1 MLVPLVFVCSLLSRS
16 NGPLPLVIARSAES
30 RSQEDSSSTTGI
42 ARENNGVPVRQVEV
56 GGEAL
61 SLDELGPIIIN
72 EDGTMRRI
80 ANWHLLTDQ
89 EKEHTQRKIAKRNKT
104 RIEALQQLRA
114 TGDGERRQ
122 DSVEEEG
129 ETLLLPESAG
139 GDCDEAPPP
148 PSHGRGGCSGDSTW
162 PPPESDSDEHFPPR
176 SMF

>member
-1 MLVPLVFVCSLLSRS
+1 
-16 NGPLPLVIARSAES
+16 
-30 RSQEDSSSTTGI
+30 
-42 ARENNGVPVRQVEV
+42 
-56 GGEAL
+56 
-61 SLDELGPIIIN
+61 
-72 EDGTMRRI
+72 MRRI

-89 EKEHTQRKIAKRNKT
+89 EKEHTQRKIAKRNKI

-139 GDCDEAPPP
+139 GDCDQAPPP

-162 PPPESDSDEHFPPR
+162 PPPESDSDELFPPR

>member
-1 MLVPLVFVCSLLSRS
+1 MLVPLVFVYSLLSRS
-16 NGPLPLVIARSAES
+16 NGPLPLVIARS
-30 RSQEDSSSTTGI
+30 QEDSSSTI
-42 ARENNGVPVRQVEV
+42 ARENNGVRQVEV

-89 EKEHTQRKIAKRNKT
+89 EKEHTQRKIAKRNKI